1 MSLTEVQIYDESS
14 WNEIAKIDSN
24 PYAFAKVC
32 VTSLAVARGFSRQS
46 IQCSEQESNANKF
59 LNQLPEAERFDL
71 VFLNPTTV
79 LGPLLTRE
87 LRSTSEIVYH
97 LMAGNLPLVP
107 HWGTGGA
114 PHRSLHTRTFGSVT
128 HAMRSRGCA
137 RRGACCGGSTRA
149 AQRTGSVHSQWPQ
162 HLARRLGQ
170 GTRCPLPDV
179 CRMLHVM
186 MFVFA
191 LPYLLPRS
199 HRIVRYNVGTR
210 VAPTL
215 LTLALPMLDSKLSFN
230 YLWSNVRHSAAP
242 HLVLTSSLTVRLD
255 RLLRYRPLQGGAGH
269 GVRASF

>member
-114 PHRSLHTRTFGSVT
+114 PHRSLHTHLHFWFRFSRHAQSWMCATWRVLWWQHSSGPTYRVGTFSMAAAPGSST
-128 HAMRSRGCA
+128 WPRNSLPSSRRMSHASCD
-137 RRGACCGGSTRA
+137 
-149 AQRTGSVHSQWPQ
+149 
-162 HLARRLGQ
+162 
-170 GTRCPLPDV
+170 DV
-179 CRMLHVM
+179 CFCPSLP
-186 MFVFA
+186 FA
-191 LPYLLPRS
+191 SISS
-199 HRIVRYNVGTR
+199 HR
-210 VAPTL
+210 
-215 LTLALPMLDSKLSFN
+215 
-230 YLWSNVRHSAAP
+230 
-242 HLVLTSSLTVRLD
+242 
-255 RLLRYRPLQGGAGH
+255 
-269 GVRASF
+269 